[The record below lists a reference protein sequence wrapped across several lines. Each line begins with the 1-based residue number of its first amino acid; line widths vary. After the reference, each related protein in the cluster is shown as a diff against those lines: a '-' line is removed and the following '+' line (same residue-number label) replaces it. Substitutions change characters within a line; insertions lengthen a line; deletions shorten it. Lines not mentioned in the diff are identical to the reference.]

1 MFIDTHTHL
10 YDEAFLGEE
19 DAAVERA
26 VAAGVGKMVIPDTD
40 RKARAA
46 LFPLV
51 ERHPGVCFAAVGL
64 HPEEVTADWREEMA
78 EVGEALSR
86 PGVVAVGEIGLDLH
100 WSSEF
105 AAEQEEA
112 FRAQLALAERA
123 GLPAIVHTRD
133 ATEATLRI
141 VREFSGR
148 VRGVFHAFSGSL
160 ETFRELQRLGDWYVG
175 IGGVSTYKKAS
186 IARTLEDIPLDRIV
200 LETDSPYLTPVPHRG
215 ERNESAYIPII
226 AARIAEIKGVAIS
239 EVETAT
245 TSNAE
250 ALFFNK

>member
-19 DAAVERA
+19 DAAVSRA
-26 VAAGVGKMVIPDTD
+26 LEAGVGRMIVPDTD

-51 ERHPGVCFAAVGL
+51 GRHPDVCFAAVGL
-64 HPEEVTADWREEMA
+64 HPEEVRSDWRDELD
-78 EVGEALSR
+78 EVEASISR

-100 WSSEF
+100 WSDEF
-105 AAEQEEA
+105 ASQQEEA
-112 FRAQLALAERA
+112 FRSQLALAGRT
-123 GLPAIVHTRD
+123 GLPAIIHTRD

-141 VREFSGR
+141 VSEFRGR
-148 VRGVFHAFSGSL
+148 VRGVFHAFSGSI
-160 ETFRELQRLGDWYVG
+160 ETFREIQRLGDWYVG
-175 IGGVSTYKKAS
+175 IGGVCTFRKAS
-186 IARTLEDIPLDRIV
+186 IGRTLEDIPLDRIV

-215 ERNESAYIPII
+215 ERNESAYIPVI
-226 AARIAEIKGVAIS
+226 ASRIAEIKGVAIS

-245 TSNAE
+245 TENAMR
-250 ALFFNK
+250 LFWQ